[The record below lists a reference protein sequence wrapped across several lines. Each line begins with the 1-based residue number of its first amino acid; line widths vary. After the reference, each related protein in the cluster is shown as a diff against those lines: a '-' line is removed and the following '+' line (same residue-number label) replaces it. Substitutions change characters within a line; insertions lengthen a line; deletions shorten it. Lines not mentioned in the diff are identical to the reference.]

1 MLLVGLRKTLSDI
14 DIRFGAGLLQCILRA
29 APPAISI
36 TVAPPKIKHHASLR
50 GVAVKRKLIRA
61 ILITSFVLLPLAGQA
76 EEIQLF
82 AAGSLRSALTD
93 VAKAFEKATGNGV
106 KREFAPSG
114 LLRQRIEGGAHTDV
128 FASANMAHPK
138 TLVDK
143 GQGGPVV
150 LFARNNLC
158 ALAQSGLPLSSSNL
172 LEMMLDPDVRL
183 GTSTPKADPSGD
195 YAWELFAKAE
205 KRKPGAFDVL
215 SRKALQLTG
224 GPDSSKAPSGRN
236 PYAWVMQ
243 EDRADLFLTYCTNAV
258 QACEEA
264 TQLQVI
270 QVPPELAVG
279 ADYGL
284 MVLDG
289 APVEAWRFAM
299 FIMGPEGQKILSDYG
314 FVVGGLPAN
323 D

>member
-1 MLLVGLRKTLSDI
+1 MINDGGS
-14 DIRFGAGLLQCILRA
+14 
-29 APPAISI
+29 
-36 TVAPPKIKHHASLR
+36 
-50 GVAVKRKLIRA
+50 VKSRLIRTIIVA
-61 ILITSFVLLPLAGQA
+61 SFILFPLAAQA

-82 AAGSLRSALTD
+82 AAGSLRSALGD
-93 VAKAFEKATGNGV
+93 VAKAFEKATGNVV
-106 KREFAPSG
+106 KTEFAPSG
-114 LLRQRIEGGAHTDV
+114 LLRQRIESGERTHV

-138 TLVDK
+138 TLVNK
-143 GQGGPVV
+143 GQTGPVV

-158 ALAQSGLPLSSSNL
+158 ALVQAGLPLASSNL
-172 LEMMLDPDVRL
+172 LEIMLDPNVRL

-224 GPDSSKAPSGRN
+224 AENSPKTPPGRN

-243 EDRADLFLTYCTNAV
+243 EDQADIFLTYCTNAV
-258 QACEEA
+258 QACNED
-264 TQLQVI
+264 TQLRII
-270 QVPPELAVG
+270 QVPDDLAVG

-284 MVLDG
+284 IVLNG
-289 APVEAWRFAM
+289 SPVEAWRFAM
-299 FIMGPEGQKILSDYG
+299 FIIGPEGQKIMSDYG

-323 D
+323 G